1 MPGFAQPKLYCQFVE
16 NFCVYLQA
24 KNLLHPPSFSGDIKK
39 DINLL
44 ILGILGIPS
53 YTQAKL

>member
-1 MPGFAQPKLYCQFVE
+1 MPGFAQAKLYCQFVE

-39 DINLL
+39 DMQ
-44 ILGILGIPS
+44 PS
-53 YTQAKL
+53 HFGYFGHS